1 VIEERNMPV
10 SPPQWFVK
18 FTGTAKDRASRSWAI
33 REAGEH
39 YRHACFYSRRPS
51 GVKDG
56 AVMFLS
62 RLVQEPNDILI
73 FGRAIAQAHVPG
85 RDETT
90 AEEILEKDWK
100 RHWRFKILLRDVALM
115 GGTLSLGVSLGALM
129 DELGAGSFRS
139 TSKNAARG
147 HGNIDP
153 RGAYRRQPHVALS
166 PRAAAWRGE
175 RLDQRMRSHGRL
187 TEADLVRY

>member
-1 VIEERNMPV
+1 MPV

-18 FTGTAKDRASRSWAI
+18 FTGTAKTRASRSWAI
-33 REAGEH
+33 REAGH
-39 YRHACFYSRRPS
+39 TYQRACFYSRRPT

-62 RLVQEPNDILI
+62 WLVQEPNGILI
-73 FGRAIAQAHVPG
+73 FGRAIAHAHVPG

-100 RHWRFKILLRDVALM
+100 KDWRFKIRLRDVEFM
-115 GGTLSLGVSLGALM
+115 GGTLSLGISLNDLM

-139 TSKNAARG
+139 TSDNAARG
-147 HGNIDP
+147 DGKVDP
-153 RGAYRRQPHVALS
+153 RRAYLRKPQVELT
-166 PRAAAWRGE
+166 PRAAAWLGE
-175 RLDQRMRSHGRL
+175 RLDERMRAHGRL
-187 TEADLVRY
+187 TQADLVRRA